1 MCDLLLTESQAEAG
15 GGPWE
20 SCGDSLRRHTLLL
33 SAPSS
38 SQPPFLCGAGIYL
51 LREPLLC
58 LVLFVL
64 PESPDCRSPGESG
77 RAGLGPGVLGPW
89 SSWAQGRQ
97 GF

>member
-15 GGPWE
+15 GGALGVLWGLPPQA
-20 SCGDSLRRHTLLL
+20 TLLL

-58 LVLFVL
+58 LVLSVL
-64 PESPDCRSPGESG
+64 PESPACRAPGETG
-77 RAGLGPGVLGPW
+77 RASLRPGDLGPW

-97 GF
+97 RF